1 MDTSSH
7 RLSRP
12 TVLVVD
18 DDELLRQFMARAL
31 EAQGYCV
38 IRAENGRVA
47 WELLR
52 NIGGTVDAVVTD
64 VVMPLMDG
72 VELASCIA
80 GLPNAPPLVLV
91 SAYPYHHAVMD
102 HPFLPKPFS
111 AEQLVA
117 ILGRVVGALE
127 CRKVGS

>member
-1 MDTSSH
+1 MDISRD

-18 DDELLRQFMARAL
+18 DDDLLRQFMARVL
-31 EAQGYCV
+31 EDQGYCV
-38 IRAENGRVA
+38 IRAKNGRVA
-47 WELLR
+47 WEILR
-52 NIGGTVDAVVTD
+52 SIGGTVDAVVAD

-72 VELASCIA
+72 VELASRLA
-80 GLPNAPPLVLV
+80 GLPIAPALVFI
-91 SAYPYHHAVMD
+91 SAYPYHHAVAD

-127 CRKVGS
+127 FRKVGS